1 MVLREILHLNDA
13 ACPASGTVGSVE
25 LEHTSCPAIGADG
38 GLHRLILFNA
48 GFRKLLAQGQYLLQ
62 LRRCCLQKLRH
73 SLFAQGIG
81 LHAVVRKPLLHL
93 LD

>member
-13 ACPASGTVGSVE
+13 TGPPPGAVGSVE
-25 LEHTSCPAIGADG
+25 LEHTSRTAIGADG
-38 GLHRLILFNA
+38 GLHCLILFKA

-62 LRRCCLQKLRH
+62 LRRCCFQKLRH

-81 LHAVVRKPLLHL
+81 LHAVVRKPLFHL